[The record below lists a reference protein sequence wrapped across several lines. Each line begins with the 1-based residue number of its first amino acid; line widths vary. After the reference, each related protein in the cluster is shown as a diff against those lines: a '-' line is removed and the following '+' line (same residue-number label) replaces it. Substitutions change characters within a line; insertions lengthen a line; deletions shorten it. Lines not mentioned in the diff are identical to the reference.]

1 MEGKDKFKKID
12 IKNRTGNCFDYAM
25 KIINI
30 NLKDILLDE
39 KKPRKQFITTFIGS
53 MQLRINFNK
62 TAGFIRIFDGIRYL
76 VLFSYLYDKICD
88 RIKFLMKK

>member
-12 IKNRTGNCFDYAM
+12 IKNRTGNCFDNAM

-39 KKPRKQFITTFIGS
+39 KKPRK
-53 MQLRINFNK
+53 
-62 TAGFIRIFDGIRYL
+62 
-76 VLFSYLYDKICD
+76 
-88 RIKFLMKK
+88 